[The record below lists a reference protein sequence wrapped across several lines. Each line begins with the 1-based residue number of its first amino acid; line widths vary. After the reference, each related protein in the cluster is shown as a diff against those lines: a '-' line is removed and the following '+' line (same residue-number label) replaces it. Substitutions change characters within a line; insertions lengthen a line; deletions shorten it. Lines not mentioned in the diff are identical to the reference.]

1 MNIAVRIAIRQG
13 GIGPNVPGK
22 SEIDKVCWYHAHSEI
37 ETQAR
42 NLVEWRRT
50 RTRSVWVNGCLHHTS
65 GCNMHGSAYHDIRE
79 QHRCSSACSDQTVAT
94 KVPGSYSRVCSCAN
108 DLAQQRNR
116 SSHGERGEP
125 VDANLRLICCI
136 EYDVAAAD
144 RLSRRHADRQYS
156 FGRGCDD
163 GYIPRSDVS

>member
-1 MNIAVRIAIRQG
+1 ML
-13 GIGPNVPGK
+13 
-22 SEIDKVCWYHAHSEI
+22 WYHAHSEI

-79 QHRCSSACSDQTVAT
+79 QHRCSSACSDQTVAA

-144 RLSRRHADRQYS
+144 RLLKRHADR
-156 FGRGCDD
+156 
-163 GYIPRSDVS
+163 